1 MIQPYYFIIYSD
13 INDPVLSKAE
23 YINQANATRW
33 IGTINFNKSVFKN
46 WSISLSGNAYTNT
59 FYFTDEDG
67 KNKNNNTPNFMIDF
81 STTANLPYKIIFDGG
96 VKYDGV
102 GSSGSIVMSPDY
114 NVFFSFKRKF
124 MKDALNCNLSVND
137 LFYTTITK
145 QQSVLCGK
153 NINSFDWN
161 RRYIEL
167 SIKYKFGESS
177 FIKKIQTSSAE
188 ERSRL

>member
-1 MIQPYYFIIYSD
+1 
-13 INDPVLSKAE
+13 
-23 YINQANATRW
+23 
-33 IGTINFNKSVFKN
+33 
-46 WSISLSGNAYTNT
+46 
-59 FYFTDEDG
+59 
-67 KNKNNNTPNFMIDF
+67 MIDF
-81 STTANLPYKIIFDGG
+81 GTTANLPFKIIFDGG
-96 VKYDGV
+96 IKYDGG

-114 NVFFSFKRKF
+114 NVFFSIKRKF
-124 MKDALNCNLSVND
+124 MKDAINCTLSVND

-145 QQSVLCGK
+145 QQSILYGK
-153 NINSFDWN
+153 NFNMFDWN